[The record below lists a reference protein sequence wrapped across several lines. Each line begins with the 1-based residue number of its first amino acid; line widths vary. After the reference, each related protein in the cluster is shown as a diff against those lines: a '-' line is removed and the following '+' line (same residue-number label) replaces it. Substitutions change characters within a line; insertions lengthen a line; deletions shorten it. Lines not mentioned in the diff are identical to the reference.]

1 VRKYLAWLQL
11 LIMLMLYGPS
21 AYALDLL
28 QAWHSAVANDK
39 DYAVAQA
46 EHGVVAPKQKQ
57 AQALW
62 RPNLI
67 ASGALGVGFQDTN
80 TDGAQFSTPAFGR
93 SNDVSFNTSINGGLA
108 SRIALT
114 ANQPIYDPKR
124 RAEQQQLLKSA
135 DLSELE
141 WQSSRQSL
149 MLKVAQQYFDAA
161 VAQKNLQVM
170 QQQVS
175 FIQKI
180 AVEMQDRFNIGS
192 SPVTDTHEAEARLAA
207 MQALALSAE
216 LDLENKKNILADTIG
231 QSPDNIVALLP
242 QTKLNQVSTLP
253 LDTWINQAQSD
264 NFSIRMHEIQAQ
276 IAEQEAKKHSFKS
289 SIKLDAIAQYAR
301 DELDGS
307 GSYGAANSQQT
318 NAIIGLQVAIPLST
332 GGYRESKQ
340 EEAVQLLTKANLEV
354 ERGRQQVVQQIR
366 QTYLNIN
373 IGKSRLNALQ
383 QSLKAG
389 QLRLDATKLGR
400 QVGDR
405 TTLDVLNAENEVAT
419 TQLNLVQEQASILM
433 NRLQLSALAAELD
446 EGVLSEINQYL
457 VLQQ

>member
-1 VRKYLAWLQL
+1 MHRPWIPL
-11 LIMLMLYGPS
+11 LITLMLYDPS

-28 QAWHSAVANDK
+28 EAWHSAVANDK

-46 EHGVVAPKQKQ
+46 GRGVVAPKQKQ

-62 RPNLI
+62 RPNVM
-67 ASGALGVGFQDTN
+67 ASGTVGMGFQDTV
-80 TDGAQFSTPAFGR
+80 TEGAQFSTPAFGR
-93 SNDVSFNTSINGGLA
+93 SNDVNFNTSINGGLA
-108 SRIALT
+108 NRFALT

-135 DLSELE
+135 DLVELE
-141 WQSSRQSL
+141 WQASRQSL

-161 VAQKNLQVM
+161 IAQKNLQVL

-175 FIQKI
+175 SIQKI
-180 AVEMQDRFNIGS
+180 AVEMRDRFNIGS
-192 SPVTDTHEAEARLAA
+192 SPVTDIHEAEARLAA
-207 MQALALSAE
+207 IQAQQLSAE
-216 LDLENKKNILADTIG
+216 LDLENKKNMLADTIG
-231 QSPDNIVALLP
+231 QSPDTIVALMP

-253 LDTWINQAQSD
+253 LDVWINQAQSD
-264 NFSIRMHEIQAQ
+264 NFNVRMSEVQVQ
-276 IAEQEAKKHSFKS
+276 LAEQEAKRHSFKS
-289 SIKLDAIAQYAR
+289 SIKLDAIAQYSR

-332 GGYRESKQ
+332 GGYREAKQ
-340 EEAVQLLTKANLEV
+340 EEAVQLLTKANAEV
-354 ERGRQQVVQQIR
+354 ELSRQQVVQQIR
-366 QTYLNIN
+366 QTYLNVN
-373 IGKSRLNALQ
+373 IGKSRLSALE

-405 TTLDVLNAENEVAT
+405 TTLDVINAENEVAT
-419 TQLNLVQEQASILM
+419 TQLNLVQAQADILI

-446 EGVLSEINQYL
+446 ESVLSEINQYL

>member
-1 VRKYLAWLQL
+1 MHRPWMPL
-11 LIMLMLYGPS
+11 LITLMLYDPS

-46 EHGVVAPKQKQ
+46 GHGVVAPKQKQ

-62 RPNLI
+62 RPNVM
-67 ASGALGVGFQDTN
+67 ASGTVGMGFQDTI
-80 TDGAQFSTPAFGR
+80 TEGAQFSTPAFGR
-93 SNDVSFNTSINGGLA
+93 SNNVNFNTSINGGLA
-108 SRIALT
+108 NRFALT

-135 DLSELE
+135 DLVELE
-141 WQSSRQSL
+141 WQASRQSL

-161 VAQKNLQVM
+161 IAQKNLQVL

-175 FIQKI
+175 SIQKI
-180 AVEMQDRFNIGS
+180 AVEMRDRFNIGS

-207 MQALALSAE
+207 MQAQQFSAE
-216 LDLENKKNILADTIG
+216 LDLENKKNMLADTIG
-231 QSPDNIVALLP
+231 QSPDTIVALLP
-242 QTKLNQVSTLP
+242 QAKLNQVSTLP
-253 LDTWINQAQSD
+253 LDVWINQAQSD
-264 NFSIRMHEIQAQ
+264 NFNVRMNEIQVQ
-276 IAEQEAKKHSFKS
+276 LAEQEAKRHSFKS
-289 SIKLDAIAQYAR
+289 SIKLDAIAQYSR

-318 NAIIGLQVAIPLST
+318 NAIIGLQMAIPLST
-332 GGYRESKQ
+332 GGYREAKQ
-340 EEAVQLLTKANLEV
+340 DEAVQLLTKANAEV
-354 ERGRQQVVQQIR
+354 ELSRQQVVQQIR
-366 QTYLNIN
+366 QTYLNVN
-373 IGKSRLNALQ
+373 IGKSRLSALEK
-383 QSLKAG
+383 SLKAG

-405 TTLDVLNAENEVAT
+405 TTLDVINAENEVAT
-419 TQLNLVQEQASILM
+419 TQLNLVQAQADILM

-446 EGVLSEINQYL
+446 ERVLSEINQYL

>member
-1 VRKYLAWLQL
+1 MHRPWIPL
-11 LIMLMLYGPS
+11 LITLMLYDPS

-28 QAWHSAVANDK
+28 EAWRSAVANDK

-46 EHGVVAPKQKQ
+46 GRGVVAPKQKQ

-62 RPNLI
+62 RPNVM
-67 ASGALGVGFQDTN
+67 ASGTVGMGFQDTV
-80 TDGAQFSTPAFGR
+80 TEGAQFSTPAFGR
-93 SNDVSFNTSINGGLA
+93 SNDVNFNTSINGGLA
-108 SRIALT
+108 NRFALT

-135 DLSELE
+135 DLVELE
-141 WQSSRQSL
+141 WQASRQSL

-161 VAQKNLQVM
+161 IAQKNLQVL

-175 FIQKI
+175 SIQKI
-180 AVEMQDRFNIGS
+180 AVEMRDRFNIGS
-192 SPVTDTHEAEARLAA
+192 SPVTDIHEAEARLAA
-207 MQALALSAE
+207 IQAQQLSAE
-216 LDLENKKNILADTIG
+216 LDLENKKNMLADTIG
-231 QSPDNIVALLP
+231 QSPDTIVALMP

-253 LDTWINQAQSD
+253 LDVWINQAQSD
-264 NFSIRMHEIQAQ
+264 NFNVRMSEVQVQ
-276 IAEQEAKKHSFKS
+276 LAEQEAKRHSFKS
-289 SIKLDAIAQYAR
+289 SIKLDAIAQYSR

-332 GGYRESKQ
+332 GGYREAKQ
-340 EEAVQLLTKANLEV
+340 EEAVQLLTKANAEV
-354 ERGRQQVVQQIR
+354 ELSRQQVVQQIR
-366 QTYLNIN
+366 QTYLNVN
-373 IGKSRLNALQ
+373 IGKSRLSALE

-405 TTLDVLNAENEVAT
+405 TTLDVINAENEVAA
-419 TQLNLVQEQASILM
+419 TQLNLVQAQADILI

-446 EGVLSEINQYL
+446 ESVLSEINQYL

>member
-1 VRKYLAWLQL
+1 MHRPWIPL
-11 LIMLMLYGPS
+11 LITLMLYDPS

-28 QAWHSAVANDK
+28 EAWHSAVANDK

-46 EHGVVAPKQKQ
+46 GRGVVAPKQKQ

-62 RPNLI
+62 RPNVM
-67 ASGALGVGFQDTN
+67 ASGTVGMGFQDTV
-80 TDGAQFSTPAFGR
+80 TEGAQFSTPAFGR
-93 SNDVSFNTSINGGLA
+93 SNDVNFNTSINGGLA
-108 SRIALT
+108 NRFALT

-135 DLSELE
+135 DLVELE
-141 WQSSRQSL
+141 WQASRQSL

-161 VAQKNLQVM
+161 IAQKNLQVL

-175 FIQKI
+175 SIQKI
-180 AVEMQDRFNIGS
+180 AVEMRDRFNIGS
-192 SPVTDTHEAEARLAA
+192 SPVTDIHEAEARLAA
-207 MQALALSAE
+207 IQAQQLSAE
-216 LDLENKKNILADTIG
+216 LDLENKKNMLADTIG
-231 QSPDNIVALLP
+231 QSPDTIVALMP

-253 LDTWINQAQSD
+253 LDVWINQAQSD
-264 NFSIRMHEIQAQ
+264 NFNVRMSEVQVQ
-276 IAEQEAKKHSFKS
+276 LAEQETKRHSFKS
-289 SIKLDAIAQYAR
+289 SIKLDAIAQYSR

-332 GGYRESKQ
+332 GGYREAKQ
-340 EEAVQLLTKANLEV
+340 EEAVQLLTKANAEV
-354 ERGRQQVVQQIR
+354 ELSRQQVFQQIR
-366 QTYLNIN
+366 QTYLNVN
-373 IGKSRLNALQ
+373 IGKSRLSALE

-405 TTLDVLNAENEVAT
+405 TTLDVINAENEVAT
-419 TQLNLVQEQASILM
+419 TQLNLVQAQADILM

-446 EGVLSEINQYL
+446 ESVLSEINQYL

>member
-1 VRKYLAWLQL
+1 MHRPWIPL
-11 LIMLMLYGPS
+11 LITLMLYDPS

-28 QAWHSAVANDK
+28 EAWHSAVANDK

-46 EHGVVAPKQKQ
+46 GRGVVAPKQKQ

-62 RPNLI
+62 SPNVV
-67 ASGALGVGFQDTN
+67 ASGTVGMGFQDTV
-80 TDGAQFSTPAFGR
+80 TEGAQFSTPAFGR
-93 SNDVSFNTSINGGLA
+93 SNDVNFNTSINGGLA
-108 SRIALT
+108 NRFALT

-135 DLSELE
+135 DLVELE
-141 WQSSRQSL
+141 WQASRQSL

-161 VAQKNLQVM
+161 IAQKNLQVL

-175 FIQKI
+175 SIQKI
-180 AVEMQDRFNIGS
+180 AVEMRDRFNIGS

-207 MQALALSAE
+207 MQAQQFSAE
-216 LDLENKKNILADTIG
+216 LDLENKKNMLADTIG
-231 QSPDNIVALLP
+231 QSPDSIVALLP
-242 QTKLNQVSTLP
+242 QAKLNQVSTLP
-253 LDTWINQAQSD
+253 LDVWINQAQSD
-264 NFSIRMHEIQAQ
+264 NFNVRMNEVQVQ
-276 IAEQEAKKHSFKS
+276 LAEQEAKRHSFKS
-289 SIKLDAIAQYAR
+289 SIKLDAIAQYSR

-332 GGYRESKQ
+332 GGYREAKQ
-340 EEAVQLLTKANLEV
+340 EEAVQLLTKANVEV
-354 ERGRQQVVQQIR
+354 ELSRQQVVQQIR
-366 QTYLNIN
+366 QTYLNVN
-373 IGKSRLNALQ
+373 IGKSRLSALE

-405 TTLDVLNAENEVAT
+405 TTLDVINAENEVAT
-419 TQLNLVQEQASILM
+419 TQLNLVQAQADILM

-446 EGVLSEINQYL
+446 ESVLSEINQYL